1 MPPRVF
7 LDANILFS
15 AALGGEVWDAIWAV
29 AEKGRVLLLTSPYCL
44 LEAQENLWCKRPSA
58 LTALEERL
66 ALVEVVEEA
75 KPEPWMEGLLPP
87 KDLPVFAAAVA
98 AGARVLL
105 TGDTRHF
112 GPLMD
117 RPDLPLRVLTPAA
130 FIRTFRPG
138 SLGEG

>member
-75 KPEPWMEGLLPP
+75 KPEPWMEGLLPQRTSRYSP
-87 KDLPVFAAAVA
+87 
-98 AGARVLL
+98 R
-105 TGDTRHF
+105 RWRQ
-112 GPLMD
+112 GPGYSS
-117 RPDLPLRVLTPAA
+117 PGTPGTSA
-130 FIRTFRPG
+130 P
-138 SLGEG
+138 

>member
-29 AEKGRVLLLTSPYCL
+29 AGKGRVLLLTSPYCL
-44 LEAQENLWCKRPSA
+44 LEAQENLWRKRPSA